1 MALFLFTKSILEGK
15 SIQVFNYGKHKRDF
29 TFIDDIVEGIIRVLD
44 KPAEPNLKWSAANPN
59 PGSSFAPWRVY
70 NIGNNSPVE
79 LSDYIT
85 AIEDNLGIKA
95 KLELLPLQPGDVP
108 DTYADVSD
116 IVSEFNYKPATP
128 ISEGVAKFVKWY
140 KEYYRI

>member
-1 MALFLFTKSILEGK
+1 
-15 SIQVFNYGKHKRDF
+15 
-29 TFIDDIVEGIIRVLD
+29 
-44 KPAEPNLKWSAANPN
+44 
-59 PGSSFAPWRVY
+59 
-70 NIGNNSPVE
+70 

-95 KLELLPLQPGDVP
+95 KQELLPLQPGDVP

-116 IVSEFNYKPATP
+116 LVSEFNYKPATP